1 MHNNQKINELLTKLQ
16 MEYQAVAVKTEL
28 SSEFISDEDFY
39 WLKTSAENSLLS
51 LTVKTAGSEDEIGIY
66 KAVELGAENI
76 VVPMVESVYAV
87 EKFVRL
93 VRKQSPDIG
102 ILLNIETITGYKN
115 SDEILKAFS
124 QNIKGIVFGRSDFCS
139 SLGFT
144 CKDVDNDLILDYAK
158 KLSCKVREFN
168 KEFFIGGRVSVNSI
182 PFFKKI
188 PYLTGFETRKII
200 FKSDVLLHNP
210 QEAINKALEFE
221 MLWLNSKT
229 QNKFDLERIEIIK
242 RRL

>member
-1 MHNNQKINELLTKLQ
+1 MHNNQEINQLLTKLQ
-16 MEYQAVAVKTEL
+16 RENFAVAVKTEL
-28 SSEFISDEDFY
+28 SSEYIRDNDFHF
-39 WLKTSAENSLLS
+39 LKTSAENSS
-51 LTVKTAGSEDEIGIY
+51 LFFTVKTAGSEDEIGIY
-66 KAVELGAENI
+66 NAVKFGAENI
-76 VVPMVESVYAV
+76 VVPMVESYYAV
-87 EKFVRL
+87 EKFVNL
-93 VRKQSPDIG
+93 VRKHSNNIN
-102 ILLNIETITGYKN
+102 IYLNIETITGYKN

-139 SLGFT
+139 SLGLT

-158 KLSCKVREFN
+158 KLSCKVEKFN
-168 KEFFIGGRVSVNSI
+168 KQFFIGGRVSVNSI

-188 PYLTGFETRKII
+188 PYLTGFETRKMI

-210 QEAINKALEFE
+210 QEAINNALEFE

>member
-16 MEYQAVAVKTEL
+16 MEYQSVAVKTEL

-124 QNIKGIVFGRSDFCS
+124 QNIKVIVFGRSDFCS

-144 CKDVDNDLILDYAK
+144 CKDVDNVLILDFAK

-168 KEFFIGGRVSVNSI
+168 
-182 PFFKKI
+182 
-188 PYLTGFETRKII
+188 
-200 FKSDVLLHNP
+200 
-210 QEAINKALEFE
+210 
-221 MLWLNSKT
+221 
-229 QNKFDLERIEIIK
+229 
-242 RRL
+242 